1 MQEHHGGR
9 HMPHENEMD
18 NESPY
23 EPRGRRPS
31 EHDFV
36 TGGSFVP
43 QEARVSNAEREAER
57 LLSTGVRPPPHP
69 QWSLPLGPPV
79 SPVGSGFSRWFLG

>member
-1 MQEHHGGR
+1 
-9 HMPHENEMD
+9 MPHENEMD

-57 LLSTGVRPPPHP
+57 LLSTGVRSPPTPN
-69 QWSLPLGPPV
+69 GPYSWGHLF
-79 SPVGSGFSRWFLG
+79 SP